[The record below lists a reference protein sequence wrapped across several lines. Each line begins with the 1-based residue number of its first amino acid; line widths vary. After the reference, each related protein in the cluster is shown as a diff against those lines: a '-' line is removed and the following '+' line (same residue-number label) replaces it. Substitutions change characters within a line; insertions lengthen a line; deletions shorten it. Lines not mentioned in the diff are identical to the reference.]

1 MEGKSDREPL
11 SLNEEEQEAVVTW
24 AQRKITIA
32 ERFET
37 MHALPDT
44 ATPLE
49 RLAATA
55 FLAGYRAGRA
65 KTEGPA

>member
-1 MEGKSDREPL
+1 M
-11 SLNEEEQEAVVTW
+11 NEEEREAVVTW
-24 AQRKITIA
+24 AQCKITIA